1 MIPCLLAAEMTARTG
16 RDPAAIYREF
26 SREFGEA
33 AYDRV
38 DATATSE
45 QREQL
50 ARLSS
55 SQVNLTS
62 LAGEKITAI
71 LTVAPGNGAPI
82 GGLKVVAESGWFA
95 VRPSGTEN
103 IYKMYAESFRGPDHL
118 RQIQAEAQSMLNDV
132 LGIGPEPATQIDKI
146 VPSLE
151 QRIEQEAIEAWLN
164 EGDPN

>member
-1 MIPCLLAAEMTARTG
+1 
-16 RDPAAIYREF
+16 
-26 SREFGEA
+26 
-33 AYDRV
+33 
-38 DATATSE
+38 
-45 QREQL
+45 L